1 MPKSEATVMARSQA
15 VSYVM
20 DKMLSTTTRAFPHID
35 HETYLEELITR
46 IKKPKSIN
54 QGQVGF
60 CGPAAVLYALANDEP
75 MTYAR
80 LATEL
85 YLQGQ
90 TTVRTWTLV
99 AGALASIKPTED
111 QDINICDWVTM
122 SCIRTNMSIV
132 GTLTSMAG
140 FAVGAHPLELV
151 ACFKSLGYTNVVN
164 DSCSGWFG
172 SADLKNLIEAGSL
185 WGRKYNVVLCVNSD
199 MFAKTP
205 TKSTFVNHFC
215 TLKSAVEI
223 KNKKISCRVW
233 QWGIDKKE
241 PEDDRHKIH
250 VSMDEEM
257 FLSNYFGYVAAGDL
271 T

>member
-1 MPKSEATVMARSQA
+1 
-15 VSYVM
+15 M
-20 DKMLSTTTRAFPHID
+20 DTMQSTTARAFPHID
-35 HETYLEELITR
+35 HETYLEELIIR

-85 YLQGQ
+85 YLHGQ
-90 TTVRTWTLV
+90 TTVRTWVLK

-132 GTLTSMAG
+132 GTLTSLVGVAT
-140 FAVGAHPLELV
+140 GAHPLELV
-151 ACFKSLGYTNVVN
+151 ACFKGLGYTNVV
-164 DSCSGWFG
+164 DDTYSGWFNTP
-172 SADLKNLIEAGSL
+172 DLKNLRMASDL
-185 WGRKYNVVLCVNSD
+185 WARKYKVVLCVNSD
-199 MFAKTP
+199 MFAEKP
-205 TKSTFVNHFC
+205 TTSTFVNHFC
-215 TLKSAVEI
+215 TLKSVVEI

-241 PEDDRHKIH
+241 PDTDRHKIH
-250 VSMDEEM
+250 VNLDQDM
-257 FLSNYFGYVAAGDL
+257 FMSNYFGYVAAGDL
-271 T
+271 V